1 MAETT
6 ETTAPLAFAASFPPE
21 ERFVATAAELAGRLA
36 ASCGCAAEAVEE
48 IRTAVHGAFREALA
62 SSGPCGPCID
72 LTLQAEDGVFNA
84 DVASGG
90 AALCHCSRPRT
101 S

>member
-1 MAETT
+1 MAEST

-21 ERFVATAAELAGRLA
+21 ERFVATAADLAGRLA
-36 ASCGCAAEAVEE
+36 ASSGCAAGAVEE
-48 IRTAVHGAFREALA
+48 VRAAVLAAFGVALA
-62 SSGPCGPCID
+62 SAGPCGPCID
-72 LTLQAEDGVFNA
+72 LTLHAEDGVFNA

-90 AALCHCSRPRT
+90 AAICHCSRPRT